1 MKVSIPK
8 LKSNLS
14 KYGFVIIKNYISKY
28 KINKVLD
35 QLGLIFCNEI
45 KKNKDK
51 NYKNYSG
58 KIKILVTI

>member
-35 QLGLIFCNEI
+35 QLGLIF
-45 KKNKDK
+45 
-51 NYKNYSG
+51 
-58 KIKILVTI
+58 LQ